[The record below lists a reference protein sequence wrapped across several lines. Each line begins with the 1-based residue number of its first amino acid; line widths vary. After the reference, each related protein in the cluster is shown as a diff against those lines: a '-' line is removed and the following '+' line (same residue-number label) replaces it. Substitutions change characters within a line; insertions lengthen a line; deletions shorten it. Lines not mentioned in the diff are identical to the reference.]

1 MPVEIRADASR
12 FHVSIGRHFALISAL
27 TADTIKRNGV
37 VIEEKA
43 KEIQLSVDFSK
54 IQYQEGRPSMAD
66 FFTIM
71 AAAENPDADVRYTVA
86 DKYIDVL
93 NGSTL
98 KRFKQFIVEEITVK
112 LRPSKGPINMWILDL
127 RYE

>member
-43 KEIQLSVDFSK
+43 KEIQLSVDFAK
-54 IQYQEGRPSMAD
+54 IQYQEGRPSIAD

-86 DKYIDVL
+86 DKYIEDFL
-93 NGSTL
+93 GCEFNKT
-98 KRFKQFIVEEITVK
+98 KF
-112 LRPSKGPINMWILDL
+112 
-127 RYE
+127 